1 MKFLNLTPNIFQDE
15 SPEQPSISSHTPDF
29 TITVDRSQSLV
40 LVTLLGTRMFPNP
53 SVCDVVMDL
62 RAELVPFL
70 GGEAHSGM
78 VIGMRNIMDKSF
90 PVIKET
96 LEKNPGY
103 SILVVGYSLGK
114 IVHRYFLFL
123 LLSNYFT
130 FFRIRS
136 GSVVRRPAADQ

>member
-1 MKFLNLTPNIFQDE
+1 MPTKLRNSGTSGVFRASKKLWLDLRFSDLIPIIDNFQDE
-15 SPEQPSISSHTPDF
+15 SLEQPSISRHTPDF
-29 TITVDRSQSLV
+29 TITVDRAQSLV

-53 SVCDVVMDL
+53 SVYDVVMDL

-90 PVIKET
+90 PIIKET
-96 LEKNPGY
+96 LEENPGY

-114 IVHRYFLFL
+114 IE
-123 LLSNYFT
+123 N
-130 FFRIRS
+130 I
-136 GSVVRRPAADQ
+136 